1 MSLPPLIQRVT
12 ADTSQFEGS
21 MGRLPSIAK
30 AAGVAIGAAV
40 VAAATAM
47 VALTRASLANVDA
60 LTKQARSLGL
70 TTSAFQAMTLVASE
84 AGVSSDKLAASLGL
98 MQRQIVELSQGSQV
112 AVEAFKALG
121 LSIEDLQGL
130 EPDEQFRRIAERLIE
145 IEDPA
150 IRTAT
155 AMEVFGRSGRAAI
168 NMLEDYG
175 TKIDD
180 ATAFQERFGIAV
192 AQTDAE
198 AIERANDA
206 VGRLREA
213 FGGLGNV
220 LAARF
225 APLIERASR
234 GLLAMAGT
242 IADKLGPGTDALAL
256 SIIEA
261 NRQFPTM
268 ESGLNRISSAASS
281 AAGNLSAA
289 QIATRAFVDEIVR
302 ARELGVAGQME
313 LMGVEGTAPVRLPGF
328 FPDPLT
334 PPGGLGDLPIP
345 EFLDNPDGF
354 SVSIPAPSPLAPMR
368 SPIPQRPGVDDFP
381 DIAVP
386 SIGAGSAV
394 EDQMAG
400 RLESIIE
407 SLATEDEVIAEWYES
422 SRETLAEA
430 LASKELTEEE
440 YRELRERLEKEHQDR
455 MAGIRDAGESRGLT
469 SAKGF
474 FDGMAAIAQAG
485 GQKTVKIAAAIGAV
499 QGLIDAYGAALKA
512 LNSPEPLTIGQRFAA
527 YAGVLAAGLKGVMS
541 IQQAGRS
548 GSAAGAGGAASG
560 ATASAAPAMARQ
572 NIVIDLVG
580 DTFSGDSVRALF
592 SQIND
597 GLRSGYQI
605 EGVLAR

>member
-1 MSLPPLIQRVT
+1 MALPPLIQRVT

-21 MGRLPSIAK
+21 MGRLPAIAK

-112 AVEAFKALG
+112 AVDAFKALG

-225 APLIERASR
+225 APLIERASK
-234 GLLAMAGT
+234 GLLEMAGT
-242 IADKLGPGTDALAL
+242 IADKLGPGTDALAI
-256 SIIEA
+256 SVIYA
-261 NRQFPTM
+261 NEQFPTM
-268 ESGLNRISSAASS
+268 ASGLNRISGAASG

-289 QIATRAFVDEIVR
+289 QIATREFVDEIVR
-302 ARELGVAGQME
+302 ARELGVD
-313 LMGVEGTAPVRLPGF
+313 GF
-328 FPDPLT
+328 FPDSFT
-334 PPGGLGDLPIP
+334 PTGGLGDLPIQ

-354 SVSIPAPSPLAPMR
+354 SVGIPAPSPLAPMR

-386 SIGAGSAV
+386 DIAVPSIGGGGAV

-440 YRELRERLEKEHQDR
+440 YRELRERLEQEHQDR
-455 MAGIRDAGESRGLT
+455 LNGIREAGESRGLT

-499 QGLIDAYGAALKA
+499 QGVIDAYGAALKA
-512 LNSPEPLTIGQRFAA
+512 LNSPEPLTVGQRFAA